1 MKLSKLLAASMVL
14 ASLTAP
20 ALAQVEV
27 KDPWVR
33 ATVPQQTAT
42 GAFMQLRSN
51 KGARLVAAKS
61 PLANTVEI
69 HEMKLV
75 DNVMKMRAVPG
86 VDLPPGQTV
95 ELKPGGYHIMLLELK
110 QQMKEG
116 DSVPLTL
123 VVEGADKKRESIEVR
138 AVVRPLT
145 AQPAGHHH
153 K

>member
-1 MKLSKLLAASMVL
+1 MTCFRLFVMSALLAL
-14 ASLTAP
+14 AAP
-20 ALAQVEV
+20 ALAQVDV
-27 KDPWVR
+27 TDPWVR

-42 GAFMQLRSN
+42 GAFMRLQSTQ
-51 KGARLVAAKS
+51 GARLLAAQS
-61 PLANTVEI
+61 PVANTVEI
-69 HEMKLV
+69 HEMKMV
-75 DNVMKMRAVPG
+75 DSVMKMRAVTG
-86 VDLPPGQTV
+86 VDLPAGQTV

-110 QQMKEG
+110 RQMKEG

>member
-1 MKLSKLLAASMVL
+1 MKLSSLFAANMLL
-14 ASLTAP
+14 ASLTVP

-27 KDPWVR
+27 NDPWVR

-42 GAFMQLRSN
+42 GAFMQLRS
-51 KGARLVAAKS
+51 AQAVRLVAAKS
-61 PLANTVEI
+61 PVANTVEI
-69 HEMKLV
+69 HEMKMV

-86 VDLPPGQTV
+86 VDLPAGQTV

-110 QQMKEG
+110 QQMKDG
-116 DSVPLTL
+116 DSVTLTL

-145 AQPAGHHH
+145 AQPSGHHH